1 MDTQRTARLFGWLFI
16 ATFVTSIPAR
26 LLFVSGLGA
35 SWSDMRFVPGAL
47 DETKMYLG
55 AILEF
60 GVIAANI
67 ATAVVLYPI
76 ARRQSEGAALGYVAA
91 RFTESAFI
99 LVGLISIISVVSV
112 SQALAGATGA
122 SAAALTAQGGSL
134 VSTYEW
140 AFLFGPGLV
149 VGFGNGLLL
158 GYLMYRSGLVP
169 RRMAMLGLI
178 GGPMLILSFVFTLF
192 GVYENGSGPSF
203 LLALPEIAWEASLGI
218 YVAWKGFRPSPITDT
233 IEIRSG
239 AVEPSM
245 SVA

>member
-1 MDTQRTARLFGWLFI
+1 MDIRRTGKLFGWLFI

-35 SWSDMRFVPGAL
+35 DWQDMRFIPGAL
-47 DETKMYLG
+47 SENRMYLG

-60 GVIAANI
+60 GVILANI

-76 ARRQSEGAALGYVAA
+76 VRRRFEAGAIGYVAA
-91 RFTESAFI
+91 RITESAFI
-99 LVGLISIISVVSV
+99 LVGLVSLISVVSV
-112 SQALAGATGA
+112 SQQLASASGAT
-122 SAAALTAQGGSL
+122 AAALTAQGGSL

-140 AFLFGPGLV
+140 AFQFGPGLV

-169 RRMAMLGLI
+169 RRMALFGI
-178 GGPMLILSFVFTLF
+178 VGGPLLIVSFGFILF

-203 LLALPEIAWEASLGI
+203 LMALPEIVWEASLGI
-218 YVAWKGFRPSPITDT
+218 YAAWKGFRSSPVTGTVDV
-233 IEIRSG
+233 RDL
-239 AVEPSM
+239 ALEPSTA
-245 SVA
+245 VA